1 MNLSQ
6 ESHQKEISKNEEQ
19 IEFVKLELEK
29 AEKVHDAIG
38 GRLDLVNQKIIAEEN
53 ELRSTAHEV
62 RTQTKDE
69 RQSKSDD
76 DITKK
81 MMTKL
86 KRWSRSERDDDQ
98 IKEMMTK

>member
-1 MNLSQ
+1 MFTYSRLLSTDNEPTLLTQ

-38 GRLDLVNQKIIAEEN
+38 GRLDAVNQKIIAEEN
-53 ELRSTAHEV
+53 ELRDTATEV

-69 RQSKSDD
+69 RQS
-76 DITKK
+76 
-81 MMTKL
+81 
-86 KRWSRSERDDDQ
+86 Q
-98 IKEMMTK
+98 